1 MEEAILFGFFIHQC
15 SEAISHNIVDDEGY
29 FPISEI
35 KRDALPMLREQRQ
48 RAMVSLMIRGYLALK
63 RNVSSNT
70 KLYKVYI
77 KLYKLYLKNVQSV
90 YKNVQSVSKNVQSVS
105 KKCTKC

>member
-1 MEEAILFGFFIHQC
+1 MTPSPQRPAWSEPMTLEEAILFGFFIHQC

-77 KLYKLYLKNVQSV
+77 DSLLNDIQPSWPDDE
-90 YKNVQSVSKNVQSVS
+90 
-105 KKCTKC
+105 